1 MKLGG
6 IISVQF
12 FYYLISVLFS
22 LLIYK
27 FVKFYFKTKA
37 ALLASFFIVT
47 TPKFTYINSSGI
59 VEIFL
64 AGVTILSIWIF
75 IEIFNHFKSKSF
87 NFNSDK
93 IMIFYACSFLGAA
106 ASIKYYGL
114 FSIIA
119 ISIIF
124 LIYLLACNQN
134 KKILI
139 LCFCVAIGLLF
150 SFPFYLKN
158 IMFTGNPVYPVMY
171 EVFGGIDWSSQLN
184 LITEKFFSERKKLKL
199 LSLISFCLQY
209 ICLLILKPLL
219 DGQVMV

>member
-1 MKLGG
+1 
-6 IISVQF
+6 
-12 FYYLISVLFS
+12 
-22 LLIYK
+22 
-27 FVKFYFKTKA
+27 
-37 ALLASFFIVT
+37 
-47 TPKFTYINSSGI
+47 TYINSSGI

-184 LITEKFFSERKKLKL
+184 LITEKFFSERKKIEITFANFFLSPVYLFTDFKTITGRSGYGLMIILLVPYLFNLK
-199 LSLISFCLQY
+199 IDNN
-209 ICLLILKPLL
+209 KN
-219 DGQVMV
+219 